1 MEIVPRVLKK
11 VIIIANPIADSEA
24 ATVKINKANNS
35 PKISSKYNE
44 KNIKFKLIDNNINSI
59 EISINIRLCLLIIIP
74 NNPRL
79 KRKKLKKK

>member
-44 KNIKFKLIDNNINSI
+44 KNIK
-59 EISINIRLCLLIIIP
+59 
-74 NNPRL
+74 
-79 KRKKLKKK
+79 